1 MKTTNRWRVNILAK
15 YIATTGERFDAI
27 QMRLASPE
35 EILKWSRGE
44 VKKPETI
51 NYRTFKPEKD
61 GLFCERI
68 FGPVKD
74 WECGCGKYNKV
85 KHRGITC
92 DRCGVEITE
101 SKVRRERMGCIKLA
115 VPVTHIWFFK
125 TTPSCIGNLLDLSIR
140 VLERIIY
147 FEHYIV
153 IDPGDTTLEKMQT
166 LTEDEYQDAREQWSD
181 RFVAKM
187 GAEAIKT
194 LLEEVDIESLS
205 VHLHAQVTQATSMQA
220 RAKAIKRLKVVEALR
235 KSGNNPAWMVLDVVP
250 VIPPDLRPLVPLE
263 GGRYA
268 TSDLNDLYRRVINR
282 NNRLKRLIELR
293 APEVI
298 LRNEKRMLQEAVD
311 ALFDNG
317 RHGRTVLGAGNR
329 PLKSLSDMLK
339 GKQGRFRQN
348 LLGTRVDYSG
358 RSVIVVGPE
367 LKLYQCGLPKKM
379 ALELFEPFIIRELK
393 DRGIATTIKA
403 AKRAIAQG
411 RDEVWDILEEVIK
424 DHPVML
430 NRAPTLHRLG
440 IQAFQPVLIEG
451 KAIRIHPLVCAAFNA
466 DFDGDQMAVHVPLMP
481 AAQLEARLLMMSST
495 NIFSPSNGRP
505 IVTPSQDIVLG
516 ISYMTK
522 QRQGAKGEWK
532 AEWIGKDGQI
542 LNPGKI
548 YADTA
553 SVILAYEMNQVDLH
567 AGIKVWDEG
576 EVIDT
581 TVGRVLF
588 KEALPPVVTLKDV
601 NMEQNKN
608 SIGDIIAL
616 AYARHGHKR
625 TVELLD
631 DLKRVG
637 FKHATMAGISV
648 AVCDMLV
655 PEEKAQLIDAAQK
668 EVERFEEM
676 YQNGLITEGERYNK
690 VIDQWTTTTEA
701 VSTAMLKRM
710 SENEQGFT
718 GIYLM
723 LTSGARGTKQQIRQ
737 LAAMRG
743 LMAKPSGDII
753 ESPITSNFR
762 EGLTVLEYFISS
774 HGARK
779 GLADTALKTADAG
792 YLTRRLVDVAQDV
805 VIEEDDC
812 GTLSG
817 IWVEALMDG
826 TEIVEPLEER
836 IVGRCALEDITVPG
850 EPEPIVREGELI
862 DEIKAK
868 RIVEKGLPGARI
880 RSVLTCQSKRGACA
894 KCYGLNLATNKLVE
908 LGEAV
913 GIIAAQ
919 SIGEP
924 GTQLTMR
931 TFHIGG
937 AASRQVEASEIRM
950 MESGTVQY
958 RNVRT
963 ATNREGKR
971 VVVNRGGEIAI
982 VTNDGKEAQRF
993 GVPAGGQLFAE
1004 DGQKLRKG
1012 QVLFQWDPYN
1022 VSIVAEASG
1031 TIHLEGMVE
1040 GVTMRV
1046 DINPDT
1052 GLAERVVT
1060 EHKQDLHPQ
1069 ITITGEHNEVL
1080 AYATIPAQTHVLVND
1095 GDHVLAGD
1103 LLAKTPRQFSKT
1115 KDITGG
1121 LPRVAEL
1128 FEARQPKDPA
1138 IISHIDG
1145 VVELGG
1151 ATKGMRKVRVVPP
1164 VGKEREYTIP
1174 PGKHLNVQAGDRV
1187 YAGQRLTDGPVIPQD
1202 ILEVQGEDALRKYL
1216 LDEVQQVYRL
1226 QGVRTNDKHIE
1237 VIIRQMLRKVRI
1249 KEDAGDTPFLAHEEV
1264 DKIRFQEVNQQ
1275 TLARGGRPAEAEP
1288 ILQGI
1293 TKAALSTESFIAAA
1307 SFQQTTRVLTEAALS
1322 GKRDYLRGLKE
1333 NVIIGHLIPAGTGS
1347 PHYQD
1352 SFPEVLDDEGQD
1364 FSAELEVGPPSDT
1377 EEEDALLS

>member
-1 MKTTNRWRVNILAK
+1 MAK
-15 YIATTGERFDAI
+15 YVPTTGERFDALQI
-27 QMRLASPE
+27 RLASPD
-35 EILKWSRGE
+35 EILRWSRGE

-74 WECGCGKYNKV
+74 WECGCGKYKKV

-125 TTPSCIGNLLDLSIR
+125 TTPSSIGNLLDLSIR

-147 FEHYIV
+147 FENYIV
-153 IDPGDTTLEKMQT
+153 VDPGETGLEKMQT
-166 LTEDEYQDAREQWSD
+166 LTEDEYQDAREEWGD

-187 GAEAIKT
+187 GAEAIKM
-194 LLEEVDIESLS
+194 LLSEIDIDQLS
-205 VHLHAQVTQATSMQA
+205 QDLHQQLATTTSQQG
-220 RAKAIKRLKVVEALR
+220 RAKAVKRLKVVEALR
-235 KSGNNPAWMVLDVVP
+235 KSGNDPTWMVLDVVP

-317 RHGRTVLGAGNR
+317 RHGRTVLGTGNR

-348 LLGTRVDYSG
+348 LLGKRVDYSG

-367 LKLYQCGLPKKM
+367 LDLHQCGLPKKM

-393 DRGIATTIKA
+393 ERGIATTIKA
-403 AKRAIAQG
+403 AKRCIAQG
-411 RDEVWDILEEVIK
+411 REEVWDILEEVIR
-424 DHPVML
+424 DHPVLL

-440 IQAFQPVLIEG
+440 IQAFEPVLIEG
-451 KAIRIHPLVCAAFNA
+451 KAIRIHPLVCSAFNA

-481 AAQLEARLLMMSST
+481 AAQLEARLLMLSAT
-495 NIFSPSNGRP
+495 NIFSPSNGQP
-505 IVTPSQDIVLG
+505 SVTPSQDIVLG
-516 ISYMTK
+516 LAFMTK
-522 QRQGAKGEWK
+522 IRRGAKGEWK
-532 AEWIGKDGQI
+532 TDWSGPEGEI
-542 LNPGKI
+542 LQPGRVFP
-548 YADTA
+548 DTE
-553 SVILAYEMNQVDLH
+553 SVVLAHEMGEVGLH
-567 AGIKVWDEG
+567 AAIKVRQGDE
-576 EVIDT
+576 ILDT
-581 TVGRVLF
+581 SVGRVLL
-588 KEALPPVVTLKDV
+588 KEALPDSSVTLKDV
-601 NMEQNKN
+601 NREQDKT
-608 SIGDIIAL
+608 SAGDIIAR
-616 AYARHGHKR
+616 AYARHGHAK
-625 TVELLD
+625 TVQLLD

-637 FKHATMAGISV
+637 FRYATLAGISI

-655 PEEKAQLIDAAQK
+655 PKEKNDLLDEAQN
-668 EVERFEEM
+668 EVARINEM
-676 YQNGLITEGERYNK
+676 YQNGLITDGERYNK
-690 VIDQWTTTTEA
+690 VIDQWTSTSEA
-701 VSTAMLKRM
+701 VSAAMLKAM
-710 SENEQGFT
+710 AENDQGFS

-723 LTSGARGTKQQIRQ
+723 MTSGARGTKSQIRQ

-743 LMAKPSGDII
+743 LMAKPSGAII
-753 ESPITSNFR
+753 ESPIMSNFR

-805 VIEEDDC
+805 VIEEHDC
-812 GTLSG
+812 GTLNG
-817 IWVEALMDG
+817 IWVEALMEG
-826 TEIVEPLEER
+826 TEEVASLPER
-836 IVGRCALEDITVPG
+836 IVGRYALDDITVPG
-850 EPEPIVREGELI
+850 EAEPIVEANEEI
-862 DEIKAK
+862 TDEKAHE
-868 RIVEKGLPGARI
+868 IVHKGLPSVRI
-880 RSVLTCQSKRGACA
+880 RSVLTCQSKRGVCQL
-894 KCYGLNLATNKLVE
+894 CYGRNLAAGDLVE
-908 LGEAV
+908 MGEAV
-913 GIIAAQ
+913 GITAAQ

-937 AASRQVEASEIRM
+937 AASRQIESSEVRM
-950 MESGTVQY
+950 TDTGILEY
-958 RNVRT
+958 NNLRT
-963 ATNREGKR
+963 AVNRDGQT
-971 VVVNRGGEIAI
+971 VAVNRGGEII
-982 VTNDGKEAQRF
+982 VRGPDGAEIKRYL
-993 GVPAGGQLFAE
+993 VPSGATLHGE
-1004 DGQKLRKG
+1004 DGEKIRKG
-1012 QVLFQWDPYN
+1012 HVLYEWDPYN
-1022 VSIVAEASG
+1022 TSIVAEKSG
-1031 TIHLEGMVE
+1031 ILRFQGMVE
-1040 GVTMRV
+1040 GITMRR
-1046 DINPDT
+1046 DINPET
-1052 GLAERVVT
+1052 GLEERVVT

-1069 ITITGEHNEVL
+1069 IAILGDEGEVL
-1080 AYATIPAQTHVLVND
+1080 AFAHLPAKTHVVVAD
-1095 GDHVLAGD
+1095 GQHVEAGD
-1103 LLAKTPRQFSKT
+1103 LLAKTPREVSKT

-1138 IISHIDG
+1138 VISHIDG
-1145 VVELGG
+1145 AVELGT
-1151 ATKGMRKVRVVPP
+1151 ASKGMRKVTITPP

-1174 PGKHLNVQAGDRV
+1174 HGKHLNVQAGDRV
-1187 YAGQRLTDGPVIPQD
+1187 YAGQRLTDGPIVPQD
-1202 ILEVQGEDALRKYL
+1202 ILEVQGEDALRRYL
-1216 LDEVQQVYRL
+1216 LDEIQQVYRL
-1226 QGVRTNDKHIE
+1226 QGVKTNDKHIE
-1237 VIIRQMLRKVRI
+1237 VIIRQMLRKVRV
-1249 KEDAGDTPFLAHEEV
+1249 KDDPGDTAFLAHEEV
-1264 DKIRFQEVNQQ
+1264 DKIRFQEMNEQ
-1275 TLARGGRPAEAEP
+1275 TLNNGGRPAEAEP

-1307 SFQQTTRVLTEAALS
+1307 SFQQTTRVLTDAALS

-1347 PHYQD
+1347 PHYQGTMPMAVAHLGD
-1352 SFPEVLDDEGQD
+1352 DFADELD
-1364 FSAELEVGPPSDT
+1364 VGPASHPLQEMDDS
-1377 EEEDALLS
+1377 EEEIA

>member
-1 MKTTNRWRVNILAK
+1 MTKH
-15 YIATTGERFDAI
+15 IATTGDRFGALQI
-27 QMRLASPE
+27 KLASPE
-35 EILKWSRGE
+35 ELLRWSRGE

-74 WECGCGKYNKV
+74 WECGCGKYKKV

-101 SKVRRERMGCIKLA
+101 SKVRRERMGCIKLG

-140 VLERIIY
+140 ALERVIY
-147 FEHYIV
+147 FENYLV
-153 IDPGDTTLEKMQT
+153 IDPGETTLEKMQT
-166 LTEDEYQDAREQWSD
+166 LTEDEYQDARSEFGKDS
-181 RFVAKM
+181 FVAKM
-187 GAEAIKT
+187 GAESIRM
-194 LLEEVDIESLS
+194 LLEEIDLDQLSAELHLQFKESNS
-205 VHLHAQVTQATSMQA
+205 IQGRT
-220 RAKAIKRLKVVEALR
+220 KAIKRLKVVEALR
-235 KSGNNPAWMVLDVVP
+235 KSGNNPVWMVLDVVP
-250 VIPPDLRPLVPLE
+250 ILPPDLRPLVPLE

-348 LLGTRVDYSG
+348 LLGKRVDYSG
-358 RSVIVVGPE
+358 RSVIVVGPT
-367 LKLYQCGLPKKM
+367 LKLHQCGLPKQM
-379 ALELFEPFIIRELK
+379 ALELFEPFIIHELK
-393 DRGIATTIKA
+393 ERGLATTIKA
-403 AKRAIAQG
+403 AKRVIAQG
-411 RDEVWDILEEVIK
+411 RTEVWDILEEVIQE
-424 DHPVML
+424 HPVML

-451 KAIRIHPLVCAAFNA
+451 KAIRLHPLVCKAFNA
-466 DFDGDQMAVHVPLMP
+466 DFDGDQMAVHLPLMP
-481 AAQLEARLLMMSST
+481 AAQLEARLLMLSST

-516 ISYMTK
+516 IAWMTK
-522 QRQGAKGEWK
+522 KRAGVLGEWK
-532 AEWIGKDGQI
+532 DEWTAEDGRI
-542 LNPGKI
+542 LQPGRVYPSPAAVVMAHELGEVYI
-548 YADTA
+548 
-553 SVILAYEMNQVDLH
+553 H
-567 AGIKVWDEG
+567 AGIKVLSNG
-576 EVIDT
+576 EIIDT
-581 TVGRVLF
+581 TAGRVLLA
-588 KEALPPVVTLKDV
+588 ESLPPEVHVQDV
-601 NMEQNKN
+601 NRELN
-608 SIGDIIAL
+608 SGTIGDVIADVYQRL
-616 AYARHGHKR
+616 GHAK
-625 TVELLD
+625 TIELLD
-631 DLKRVG
+631 DLKVVG
-637 FKHATMAGISV
+637 FTYATLSGVSI
-648 AVCDMLV
+648 AVSDMLI
-655 PEEKAQLIDAAQK
+655 PKEKGSLIAAAKEEVARID
-668 EVERFEEM
+668 EM

-690 VIDQWTTTTEA
+690 IIDQWTTTSEEVAA
-701 VSTAMLKRM
+701 VMLKTIA
-710 SENEQGFT
+710 ENEKGFT
-718 GIYLM
+718 GIHLM
-723 LTSGARGTKQQIRQ
+723 YTSGARGSKNQIRQ
-737 LAAMRG
+737 LAALRG

-762 EGLTVLEYFISS
+762 EGLTVVEYFISS

-792 YLTRRLVDVAQDV
+792 YLTRRLVDVSQDV
-805 VIEEDDC
+805 IISESDC

-817 IWVEALMDG
+817 ITMEALMDG
-826 TEIVEPLEER
+826 ADIIAPLNER
-836 IVGRCALEDITVPG
+836 IVGRYALDDITVPDMD
-850 EPEPIVREGELI
+850 EPIVSANEEI
-862 DEIKAK
+862 DEEKADL
-868 RIVEKGLPGARI
+868 IVEKAIPSVII
-880 RSVLTCQSKRGACA
+880 RSVLTCQSRRGTCA
-894 KCYGLNLATNKLVE
+894 MCYGRNLATGMLVE
-908 LGEAV
+908 RGEAV

-924 GTQLTMR
+924 GTQLTMQ

-937 AASRQVEASEIRM
+937 AASRQVESNEIKLP
-950 MESGTVQY
+950 ENATVHFN
-958 RNVRT
+958 NVRT
-963 ATNREGKR
+963 AVNRGGKT
-971 VVVNRGGEIAI
+971 VVVNRAGE
-982 VTNDGKEAQRF
+982 VRLVNKDGIELQRF
-993 GVPAGGQLFAE
+993 PVPAGCTLFAQ
-1004 DGQKLRKG
+1004 DDTKMRKG
-1012 QVLFQWDPYN
+1012 QVLYEWDPYN
-1022 VSIVAEASG
+1022 VSIMAEASG
-1031 TIHLEGMVE
+1031 TVHLEGMVE
-1040 GVTMRV
+1040 GVTIRM

-1052 GLAERVVT
+1052 GLEEVVVT

-1069 ITITGEHNEVL
+1069 ITVIGKKDEVES
-1080 AYATIPAQTHVLVND
+1080 YATVPAQTHVMVKD
-1095 GDHVLAGD
+1095 GDKVKAGD

-1138 IISHIDG
+1138 VISHIDG
-1145 VVELGG
+1145 IVELGG
-1151 ATKGMRKVRVVPP
+1151 TSKGKRVVKVTPP

-1174 PGKHLNVQAGDRV
+1174 PGKHLNVQNGDRIT
-1187 YAGQRLTDGPVIPQD
+1187 AGQQLTDGPVIPKD

-1237 VIIRQMLRKVRI
+1237 VIVRQMLRKVKI
-1249 KEDAGDTPFLAHEEV
+1249 KDDPGDTKFLAHQEV
-1264 DKIRFQEVNQQ
+1264 DKMIFQEENMK
-1275 TLARGGRPAEAEP
+1275 TLEKGGRPAEAQP

-1293 TKAALSTESFIAAA
+1293 TKSALSTESFVAAA

-1322 GKRDYLRGLKE
+1322 GKTDYLQGLKE
-1333 NVIIGHLIPAGTGS
+1333 NVIIGHLVPAGTGS
-1347 PHYQD
+1347 DFYQNTQVTIQA
-1352 SFPEVLDDEGQD
+1352 EVIEDFTDDLEVS
-1364 FSAELEVGPPSDT
+1364 SAEFAGDSDV
-1377 EEEDALLS
+1377 EEDASEA

>member
-1 MKTTNRWRVNILAK
+1 MAK
-15 YIATTGERFDAI
+15 YVATTGERFDSI
-27 QMRLASPE
+27 QIRLASPE

-74 WECGCGKYNKV
+74 WECGCGKYKKV

-140 VLERIIY
+140 TLERIIY
-147 FEHYIV
+147 FENYIV
-153 IDPGDTTLEKMQT
+153 IDPGDTDLDKMRT
-166 LTEDEYQDAREQWSD
+166 LTEDEYQEERVKYGD

-187 GAEAIKT
+187 GAEAIKM
-194 LLEEVDIESLS
+194 LLEEIDIETLS
-205 VHLHAQVTQATSMQA
+205 AELHATFASTGSAQA
-220 RAKAIKRLKVVEALR
+220 RAKAIKRLKVIEALR

-348 LLGTRVDYSG
+348 LLGKRVDYSG

-367 LKLYQCGLPKKM
+367 LKLHQCGLPKRM
-379 ALELFEPFIIRELK
+379 VLELFEPFIIHELK
-393 DRGIATTIKA
+393 ERGVATTIKA

-411 RDEVWDILEEVIK
+411 RSEVWDILEDVIK
-424 DHPVML
+424 DHPVLL

-440 IQAFQPVLIEG
+440 IQAFQPVLVEG
-451 KAIRIHPLVCAAFNA
+451 KAIRIHPLVCRAFNA
-466 DFDGDQMAVHVPLMP
+466 DFDGDQMAVHVPLMA
-481 AAQLEARLLMMSST
+481 AAQLEAHLLMMSSS
-495 NIFSPSNGRP
+495 NIFSPSDGSP

-516 ISYMTK
+516 ISWMT
-522 QRQGAKGEWK
+522 RERPGAKGEWK
-532 AEWIGKDGQI
+532 SEWVGKNGEFRK
-542 LNPGKI
+542 PGKVFPN
-548 YADTA
+548 TA
-553 SVILAYEMNQVDLH
+553 SVVMAYASGKVDIH
-567 AGIKVWDEG
+567 ARVKVHTDG
-576 EVIDT
+576 KIIDT
-581 TVGRVLF
+581 TVGRVLLA
-588 KEALPPVVTLKDV
+588 EELPDEISLQEV
-601 NMEQNKN
+601 NREHDQS
-608 SIGDIIAL
+608 SIGEVIARCYL
-616 AYARHGHKR
+616 RHGHAK

-631 DLKRVG
+631 ALKRVG
-637 FKHATMAGISV
+637 FKYATMSGLSV
-648 AVCDMLV
+648 AIVDMV
-655 PEEKAQLIDAAQK
+655 IPPEKKELIDKAQQT
-668 EVERFEEM
+668 VERIDEM

-690 VIDQWTTTTEA
+690 IIDEWTTTTEA
-701 VSTAMLKRM
+701 VSAAMLKHM
-710 SENEQGFT
+710 EDNAQGFS

-723 LTSGARGTKQQIRQ
+723 YRSKARGSKSQIRQ

-762 EGLTVLEYFISS
+762 EGLTVVEYFISS

-812 GTLSG
+812 GTLNG
-817 IWVEALMDG
+817 IWVEPLMDG
-826 TEIVEPLEER
+826 SDIIAPLEER
-836 IVGRCALEDITVPG
+836 VVGRYALEDITIPG
-850 EPEPIVREGELI
+850 REEPIVEANEEIDDAKARE
-862 DEIKAK
+862 
-868 RIVEKGLPGARI
+868 IVSSGLPGVRI
-880 RSVLTCQSKRGACA
+880 RSVLTCQSKRGVCA
-894 KCYGLNLATNKLVE
+894 KCYGRNLATGKLVE

-937 AASRQVEASEIRM
+937 AASRQVESTEIQM
-950 MESGTVQY
+950 ADTGKVEF

-963 ATNREGKR
+963 AVSREGKT

-982 VTNDGKEAQRF
+982 LSKEGKELHRYA
-993 GVPAGGQLFAE
+993 VPTGCELYTE
-1004 DGQKLRKG
+1004 DGDSKKKG
-1012 QVLFQWDPYN
+1012 QVIYKWDPYN
-1022 VSIVAEASG
+1022 ISIMAEQSG
-1031 TIHLEGMVE
+1031 TVRLEGMVE

-1052 GLAERVVT
+1052 GLEERVISD
-1060 EHKQDLHPQ
+1060 HKHDLHPQ
-1069 ITITGEHNEVL
+1069 ITIEGKDGEIM
-1080 AYATIPAQTHVLVND
+1080 AFATIPAKTHVLVKD
-1095 GDHVLAGD
+1095 GDRVKAGD

-1138 IISHIDG
+1138 VISHIDG
-1145 VVELGG
+1145 IVELAG
-1151 ATKGMRKVRVVPP
+1151 ASKGMRKVKVIPP
-1164 VGKEREYTIP
+1164 VGKERIYTVP
-1174 PGKHLNVQAGDRV
+1174 PGKHLNVATGDRL
-1187 YAGQRLTDGPVIPQD
+1187 YAGQRLTDGPIIPTD
-1202 ILEVQGEDALRKYL
+1202 ILEVQGEDALRRYL

-1249 KEDAGDTPFLAHEEV
+1249 KDDPGDTSFLAHEEV
-1264 DKIRFQEVNQQ
+1264 DKIRFQEVNES
-1275 TLARGGRPAEAEP
+1275 TRRRDGRPAEAEP
-1288 ILQGI
+1288 VLQGI
-1293 TKAALSTESFIAAA
+1293 TKAALSTESFVAAA
-1307 SFQQTTRVLTEAALS
+1307 SFQQTTRVLTDAALS

-1347 PHYQD
+1347 PHYQK
-1352 SFPEVLDDEGQD
+1352 SQPQLLTPELAD
-1364 FSAELEVGPPSDT
+1364 FTAELEIETAPRSDEAEI
-1377 EEEDALLS
+1377 EEESA

>member
-1 MKTTNRWRVNILAK
+1 MAK
-15 YIATTGERFDAI
+15 HIPTTGDRFDALSI
-27 QMRLASPE
+27 RLASPE
-35 EILKWSRGE
+35 EIQKWSRGE

-74 WECGCGKYNKV
+74 WECGCGKYKKV

-101 SKVRRERMGCIKLA
+101 SKVRRERMGHIKLA
-115 VPVTHIWFFK
+115 SPVTHIWFFK

-140 VLERIIY
+140 ALERIIY
-147 FEHYIV
+147 FENYIV
-153 IDPGDTTLEKMQT
+153 IDPGDTKLEKMQM
-166 LTEDEYQDAREQWSD
+166 LTEDEYQDARAQYSD
-181 RFVAKM
+181 NPEHKREFVAKM
-187 GAEAIKT
+187 GAEAIKK
-194 LLEEVDIESLS
+194 LLEEIDIDALS
-205 VHLHAQVTQATSMQA
+205 AELHQKFAKTSSAQA

-235 KSGNNPAWMVLDVVP
+235 KSGNNAAWMVLDLIP

-348 LLGTRVDYSG
+348 LLGKRVDYSG

-367 LKLYQCGLPKKM
+367 LRLHQCGLPKTM
-379 ALELFEPFIIRELK
+379 ALELFEPFIIHQLK
-393 DRGIATTIKA
+393 ERDLATTIKA
-403 AKRAIAQG
+403 AKKQITQG
-411 RDEVWDILEEVIK
+411 REEVWDILEAVIK
-424 DHPVML
+424 DHPVLL

-451 KAIRIHPLVCAAFNA
+451 KAIRIHPLVCRAFNA

-481 AAQLEARLLMMSST
+481 AAQLEAHLLMMASS
-495 NIFSPSNGRP
+495 NIFSPSDGSP

-516 ISYMTK
+516 IAWMT
-522 QRQGAKGEWK
+522 RARAGAKGEWK
-532 AEWIGKDGQI
+532 PEWTGKKGEI
-542 LNPGKI
+542 LNPGRVFPSLD
-548 YADTA
+548 A
-553 SVILAYEMNQVDLH
+553 VIMAHAAGKVDIH
-567 AGIKVWDEG
+567 ATVKVRDEDG
-576 EVIDT
+576 KLVDT
-581 TVGRVLF
+581 TVGRVLLCDG
-588 KEALPPVVTLKDV
+588 LPPEIRLKDV
-601 NMEQNKN
+601 NQEHDQ
-608 SIGDIIAL
+608 STIGKVIANC
-616 AYARHGHKR
+616 YKRHGHSK

-631 DLKRVG
+631 ALKRVG
-637 FKHATMAGISV
+637 FKYATFSGVSISIN
-648 AVCDMLV
+648 DMIVPPDKRKLV
-655 PEEKAQLIDAAQK
+655 EAAQH
-668 EVERFEEM
+668 EVKRIDEQ

-690 VIDQWTTTTEA
+690 IIDLWTAASESVA
-701 VSTAMLKRM
+701 AAMLKSM
-710 SENEQGFT
+710 SEHEQGFS
-718 GIYLM
+718 GIHLM
-723 LTSGARGTKQQIRQ
+723 YQSKARGSKSQIRQ

-743 LMAKPSGDII
+743 LMAKPSGEII

-762 EGLTVLEYFISS
+762 EGLTVVEYFISS

-805 VIEEDDC
+805 TIEEHDC
-812 GTLSG
+812 GTLNG
-817 IWVEALMDG
+817 VWVEPLMDG
-826 TEIVEPLEER
+826 AEVIAPLEER
-836 IVGRCALEDITVPG
+836 VVGRYVLDDIMVPG
-850 EPEPIVREGELI
+850 QAEPVIAANE
-862 DEIKAK
+862 EITEEKA
-868 RIVEKGLPGARI
+868 RLLTQYGLPGVKI
-880 RSVLTCQSKRGACA
+880 RSVLTCQAKRGVCA
-894 KCYGLNLATNKLVE
+894 MCYGRNLATGKLVE
-908 LGEAV
+908 MGEAV

-937 AASRQVEASEIRM
+937 AATRQVESSEVKAV
-950 MESGTVQY
+950 EGGTVEY
-958 RNVRT
+958 RSVRT
-963 ATNREGKR
+963 AVNRENNR
-971 VVVNRGGEIAI
+971 VVVNRGGEIGI
-982 VTNDGKEAQRF
+982 LDQDGKELHRYA
-993 GVPAGGQLFAE
+993 VPTGCILYV
-1004 DGQKLRKG
+1004 DDVQKARKG
-1012 QVLFQWDPYN
+1012 QVLYHWDPYN
-1022 VSIVAEASG
+1022 VSIMAEASG
-1031 TIHLEGMVE
+1031 TVRLEGMVE

-1046 DINPDT
+1046 ETNPDT
-1052 GLAERVVT
+1052 GLEERIIT

-1069 ITITGEHNEVL
+1069 ITILGKEDEVL
-1080 AYATIPAQTHVLVND
+1080 SFATVPQQTHVLVED
-1095 GDHVLAGD
+1095 GAKVRAGD
-1103 LLAKTPRQFSKT
+1103 ILAKTPRQISKT

-1138 IISHIDG
+1138 VISHIDG
-1145 VVELGG
+1145 IVELGG
-1151 ATKGMRKVRVVPP
+1151 TVKGMRRLKVVPP
-1164 VGKEREYTIP
+1164 VGKERDYTIP
-1174 PGKHLNVQAGDRV
+1174 PGKHLNVQTGDRV

-1202 ILEVQGEDALRKYL
+1202 ILEVQGEDALRRYL

-1249 KEDAGDTPFLAHEEV
+1249 KDDPGDTQFLAHEEV
-1264 DKIRFQEVNQQ
+1264 DKIRFAEVNEQ
-1275 TLARGGRPAEAEP
+1275 TQRKNGRPAEAEP
-1288 ILQGI
+1288 VLQGI

-1307 SFQQTTRVLTEAALS
+1307 SFQQTTRVLTDAALS
-1322 GKRDYLRGLKE
+1322 GKKDHLAGLKE

-1347 PHYQD
+1347 PHYQK
-1352 SFPEVLDDEGQD
+1352 SQPVLKV
-1364 FSAELEVGPPSDT
+1364 AELQDYSDELT
-1377 EEEDALLS
+1377 IDTGAGDVAEAAGEG

>member
-1 MKTTNRWRVNILAK
+1 LAK
-15 YIATTGERFDAI
+15 YIATTGERFDALSI
-27 QMRLASPE
+27 RMASPE

-74 WECGCGKYNKV
+74 WECGCGKYKKV

-140 VLERIIY
+140 ALERVIY
-147 FEHYIV
+147 FENYVV
-153 IDPGDTTLEKMQT
+153 IDPGDTSLEKMQT
-166 LTEDEYQDAREQWSD
+166 LTEDQYQDARGEFAD

-187 GAEAIKT
+187 GAEGVQQ
-194 LLEEVDIESLS
+194 LLEEIDIDVLS
-205 VHLHAQVTQATSMQA
+205 EELHAQFASTTSAQG

-235 KSGNNPAWMVLDVVP
+235 KSGNNAAWMVLDVIP

-282 NNRLKRLIELR
+282 NNRLKRLIDLR

-348 LLGTRVDYSG
+348 LLGKRVDYSG

-367 LKLYQCGLPKKM
+367 LKLHQCGLPKYM
-379 ALELFEPFIIRELK
+379 VLELFEPFIIHQLK
-393 DRGIATTIKA
+393 ERGISSTIKA
-403 AKRAIAQG
+403 AKRAISQG
-411 RDEVWDILEEVIK
+411 RTEVWDILEDVIK

-451 KAIRIHPLVCAAFNA
+451 KAIRVHPLVCRAFNA

-481 AAQLEARLLMMSST
+481 AAQLECHLLMMSSS
-495 NIFSPSNGRP
+495 NIFSPSDGSP

-516 ISYMTK
+516 IAWLT
-522 QRQGAKGEWK
+522 RIRPGAKGEWK
-532 AEWIGKDGQI
+532 EEWTGPEGEI
-542 LNPGKI
+542 LQPGKI
-548 YADTA
+548 FLDTS
-553 SVILAYEMNQVDLH
+553 SVVLAHEM
-567 AGIKVWDEG
+567 G
-576 EVIDT
+576 EVDYHAAIKLATPEGILDT
-581 TVGRVLF
+581 SVGRVLL
-588 KEALPPVVTLKDV
+588 KEGLPDDITVQDV
-601 NMEQNKN
+601 NMEHDQG
-608 SIGDIIAL
+608 SIGDIIA
-616 AYARHGHKR
+616 ACYAKHGHKK
-625 TVELLD
+625 TFDLLD
-631 DLKRVG
+631 DLKRTG
-637 FKHATMAGISV
+637 FRYATRSGVSV
-648 AVCDMLV
+648 SIVDMVIPDEKKELID
-655 PEEKAQLIDAAQK
+655 KAQS
-668 EVERFEEM
+668 EVERIDDM

-690 VIDQWTTTTEA
+690 IIDEWTTTTED
-701 VSTAMLKRM
+701 VSTVMLRQM
-710 SENEQGFT
+710 EENEQGFS
-718 GIYLM
+718 GIHLM
-723 LTSGARGTKQQIRQ
+723 YRSKARGSKSQIRQ

-762 EGLTVLEYFISS
+762 EGLTVVEYFISS

-805 VIEEDDC
+805 SIEEEDC
-812 GTLSG
+812 GTLNG
-817 IWVEALMDG
+817 VWMEPLMDG
-826 TEIVEPLEER
+826 SDIIAPLDER
-836 IVGRCALEDITVPG
+836 IVGRFPLDDVRIPLRDEPLALADEEITQEVA
-850 EPEPIVREGELI
+850 ESIM
-862 DEIKAK
+862 AA
-868 RIVEKGLPGARI
+868 GLPGIMI
-880 RSVLTCQSKRGACA
+880 RSVLTCQSKRGVCSH
-894 KCYGLNLATNKLVE
+894 CYGRNLATGKLVE
-908 LGEAV
+908 MGEAV

-937 AASRQVEASEIRM
+937 AASRQVESTEIKM
-950 MESGTVQY
+950 MDNGSVEFN
-958 RNVRT
+958 NVRT
-963 ATNREGKR
+963 AINRDKQN
-971 VVVNRGGEIAI
+971 VVVNRGGEIRIVGTDKKEIHRFAI
-982 VTNDGKEAQRF
+982 PTGCV
-993 GVPAGGQLFAE
+993 LHAE
-1004 DGQKLRKG
+1004 DNQKLRKG
-1012 QVLFQWDPYN
+1012 QLLYEWDPYN
-1022 VSIVAEASG
+1022 ISIMAEQSG
-1031 TIHLEGMVE
+1031 VIKLDGMVE
-1040 GVTMRV
+1040 GVTVRV
-1046 DINPDT
+1046 NINPDT
-1052 GLAERVVT
+1052 GLEERVIT

-1069 ITITGEHNEVL
+1069 ITISNPDGEVL
-1080 AYATIPAQTHVLVND
+1080 SFATIPAETHVVVED
-1095 GDHVLAGD
+1095 GAQVQAGD

-1128 FEARQPKDPA
+1128 FEARQPKAPA
-1138 IISHIDG
+1138 VISHIDG
-1145 VVELGG
+1145 IVELGG
-1151 ATKGMRKVRVVPP
+1151 SSKGMRKLKVMPP

-1174 PGKHLNVQAGDRV
+1174 PGKHLNVQTGDRV
-1187 YAGQRLTDGPVIPQD
+1187 YAGQRLTDGPIIPQD
-1202 ILEVQGEDALRKYL
+1202 ILAVQGEDALRRYL

-1249 KEDAGDTPFLAHEEV
+1249 KDDPGDTNFLAHQEV
-1264 DKIRFQEVNQQ
+1264 DKIRFAEVNEQ
-1275 TLARGGRPAEAEP
+1275 TQRRDGRPAEAEP
-1288 ILQGI
+1288 VLQGI

-1322 GKRDYLRGLKE
+1322 GKRDELSGLKE

-1352 SFPEVLDDEGQD
+1352 THPMLKDKALGD
-1364 FSAELEVGPPSDT
+1364 FSDELEIEAIEEAPPG
-1377 EEEDALLS
+1377 E

>member
-1 MKTTNRWRVNILAK
+1 MAK
-15 YIATTGERFDAI
+15 YIPTTGERFDALAI
-27 QMRLASPE
+27 RMASPE
-35 EILKWSRGE
+35 EITKWSRGE

-74 WECGCGKYNKV
+74 WECGCGKYKKV

-101 SKVRRERMGCIKLA
+101 SKVRRERMGSIKLA

-140 VLERIIY
+140 SLERVIY
-147 FEHYIV
+147 FENYIV
-153 IDPGDTTLEKMQT
+153 IDPGDTGLDKMQT
-166 LTEDEYQDAREQWSD
+166 LTEDQYQDARSEYAD
-181 RFVAKM
+181 RFIAKM
-187 GAEAIKT
+187 GAEGVKQ
-194 LLEEVDIESLS
+194 LLEEIDIDALS
-205 VHLHAQVTQATSMQA
+205 AELHAQFASTTSAQG

-235 KSGNNPAWMVLDVVP
+235 KSGNSASWMVLDVIP

-282 NNRLKRLIELR
+282 NNRLKRLIDLR

-348 LLGTRVDYSG
+348 LLGKRVDYSG

-367 LKLYQCGLPKKM
+367 LKLHQCGLPKYM
-379 ALELFEPFIIRELK
+379 VLELFEPFIIHQLK
-393 DRGIATTIKA
+393 ERGISSTIKA

-411 RDEVWDILEEVIK
+411 RTEVWDILEDVIK
-424 DHPVML
+424 DHPVLL

-451 KAIRIHPLVCAAFNA
+451 KAIRIHPLVCRAFNA

-481 AAQLEARLLMMSST
+481 AAQLEAHLLMMSSS
-495 NIFSPSNGRP
+495 NIFSPSDGSP

-516 ISYMTK
+516 IAWMT
-522 QRQGAKGEWK
+522 RIRPGAKGEWK
-532 AEWIGKDGQI
+532 PEWTREDGQ
-542 LNPGKI
+542 LTMPGKI
-548 YADTA
+548 FHDTA
-553 SVILAYEMNQVDLH
+553 SVIMAYEMGEADIHAAIKISTPQGLVD
-567 AGIKVWDEG
+567 
-576 EVIDT
+576 T
-581 TVGRVLF
+581 SVGRVLLC
-588 KEALPPVVTLKDV
+588 EGLPAEITIQDV
-601 NMEQNKN
+601 NKEHDQG
-608 SIGDIIAL
+608 SIGDVIAKC
-616 AYARHGHKR
+616 YNTHGHKK
-625 TVELLD
+625 TFELLD
-631 DLKRVG
+631 DLKRTG
-637 FKHATMAGISV
+637 FKYATISGVSV
-648 AVCDMLV
+648 AIVDMV
-655 PEEKAQLIDAAQK
+655 IPEEKTGLIEKAQGV
-668 EVERFEEM
+668 VERIDDM

-690 VIDQWTTTTEA
+690 IIDEWTTTTED
-701 VSTAMLKRM
+701 VSAAMLKQM
-710 SENEQGFT
+710 EANEQGFS
-718 GIYLM
+718 GIHLM
-723 LTSGARGTKQQIRQ
+723 YRSKARGSKSQIRQ

-762 EGLTVLEYFISS
+762 EGLTVVEYFISS

-805 VIEEDDC
+805 SIEEIDC
-812 GTLSG
+812 GTLNG
-817 IWVEALMDG
+817 VWMEPLMDG
-826 TEIVEPLEER
+826 SDIIAPLDER
-836 IVGRCALEDITVPG
+836 IVGRYPLDDIRIPGRAEPLARAEEEITQKVAEDI
-850 EPEPIVREGELI
+850 I
-862 DEIKAK
+862 AA
-868 RIVEKGLPGARI
+868 GLPGIMI
-880 RSVLTCQSKRGACA
+880 RSVLTCQSKRGVCA
-894 KCYGLNLATNKLVE
+894 YCYGRNLATGKVVE

-937 AASRQVEASEIRM
+937 AASRQVESTEIKM
-950 MESGTVQY
+950 MDNGSVEFN
-958 RNVRT
+958 NVRT
-963 ATNREGKR
+963 AKNRQGQE
-971 VVVNRGGEIAI
+971 VVVNRGGEIKI
-982 VTNDGKEAQRF
+982 IGNDKKEIHRF
-993 GVPAGGQLFAE
+993 AMPTGCVLHCVDLQKMKKGQLIY
-1004 DGQKLRKG
+1004 
-1012 QVLFQWDPYN
+1012 VWDPYN
-1022 VSIVAEASG
+1022 ISIMAEQSG
-1031 TIHLEGMVE
+1031 SVKLDGMVE

-1052 GLAERVVT
+1052 GLEERVIT

-1069 ITITGEHNEVL
+1069 ITIHGLDDEVL
-1080 AYATIPAQTHVLVND
+1080 SFATIPAETHVVVTH
-1095 GDHVLAGD
+1095 GQQILAGD

-1138 IISHIDG
+1138 VISHIDG
-1145 VVELGG
+1145 MVELGG
-1151 ATKGMRKVRVVPP
+1151 ASKGMRKLKVIPP

-1174 PGKHLNVQAGDRV
+1174 PGKHLNVQTGDRV
-1187 YAGQRLTDGPVIPQD
+1187 YAGQRLTDGPIIPQD
-1202 ILEVQGEDALRKYL
+1202 ILAVQGEDALRRYL

-1249 KEDAGDTPFLAHEEV
+1249 KDDPGDTNFLAHQEV
-1264 DKIRFQEVNQQ
+1264 DKIRFADVNEQ
-1275 TLARGGRPAEAEP
+1275 TQRRDGRPAEAEP
-1288 ILQGI
+1288 VLQGI

-1322 GKRDYLRGLKE
+1322 GKRDELTGLKE

-1352 SFPEVLDDEGQD
+1352 THPMRKNKELSEFSDELEIATIVERDDED
-1364 FSAELEVGPPSDT
+1364 PDNDPAEL
-1377 EEEDALLS
+1377 AI

>member
-1 MKTTNRWRVNILAK
+1 LAK
-15 YIATTGERFDAI
+15 YVPTTGERFDALQI
-27 QMRLASPE
+27 RLASPE

-74 WECGCGKYNKV
+74 WECGCGKYKKV

-125 TTPSCIGNLLDLSIR
+125 TTPSCIGNLLDMSIR
-140 VLERIIY
+140 TLERVIY
-147 FEHYIV
+147 FENYV
-153 IDPGDTTLEKMQT
+153 VLDPGDTELEKMQT
-166 LTEDEYQDAREQWSD
+166 LTEDEFQDARSEYGSD

-187 GAEAIKT
+187 GAEAVKI
-194 LLEEVDIESLS
+194 LLEELDLDALS
-205 VHLHAQVTQATSMQA
+205 AELHTTFASTNSAQT
-220 RAKAIKRLKVVEALR
+220 RAKSVKRLKVVEALR
-235 KSGNNPAWMVLDVVP
+235 KSGNNPAWMVLEAVP

-282 NNRLKRLIELR
+282 NNRLKRLVELR

-329 PLKSLSDMLK
+329 ALKSLSDMLK

-348 LLGTRVDYSG
+348 LLGKRVDYSG

-367 LKLYQCGLPKKM
+367 LKLHECGLPKRM
-379 ALELFEPFIIRELK
+379 VLELFEPFIIHQLRE
-393 DRGIATTIKA
+393 RGIASTIKA
-403 AKRAIAQG
+403 AKRVIAQG
-411 RDEVWDILEEVIK
+411 RNEVWDILEEVIQ

-440 IQAFQPVLIEG
+440 IQAFQPVLVEG
-451 KAIRIHPLVCAAFNA
+451 KAIRLHPLVCRAFNA
-466 DFDGDQMAVHVPLMP
+466 DFDGDQMAVHLPLLP
-481 AAQLEARLLMMSST
+481 AAQLEAHLLMMASS
-495 NIFSPSNGRP
+495 NIFSPSDGSP

-516 ISYMTK
+516 IAWMTK
-522 QRQGAKGEWK
+522 QRAGARGEWQESWTGTDK
-532 AEWIGKDGQI
+532 KKTELCTA
-542 LNPGKI
+542 GKI
-548 YADTA
+548 YPDTDT
-553 SVILAYEMNQVDLH
+553 VVLAYEAGEADIH
-567 AGIKVWDEG
+567 AGVKLLSNGSI
-576 EVIDT
+576 IDT
-581 TVGRVLF
+581 TVGRVLLC
-588 KEALPPVVTLKDV
+588 EALPAEITIEDV
-601 NMEQNKN
+601 NQRHDQ
-608 SIGDIIAL
+608 STIGEVIAKC
-616 AYARHGHKR
+616 YAAHGHQK

-631 DLKRVG
+631 ALKRVG
-637 FKHATMAGISV
+637 FHYATISGLSI
-648 AVCDMLV
+648 AMIDMIVPPEKTALV
-655 PEEKAQLIDAAQK
+655 DKAQG
-668 EVERFEEM
+668 EVERIDEM

-690 VIDQWTTTTEA
+690 IIDEWTSTTEE
-701 VSTAMLKRM
+701 VSAAMLKRM
-710 SENEQGFT
+710 ADNEQGFS

-723 LTSGARGTKQQIRQ
+723 YESKARGSKSQIRQ
-737 LAAMRG
+737 LSAMRG

-753 ESPITSNFR
+753 ESPIKSNFR
-762 EGLTVLEYFISS
+762 EGLTVVEYFISS

-805 VIEEDDC
+805 TIEEIDC
-812 GTLSG
+812 ETLNG
-817 IWVEALMDG
+817 VWVEPLMDG
-826 TEIVEPLEER
+826 ADIIATLPER
-836 IVGRCALEDITVPG
+836 IVGRHALEDIMIPG
-850 EPEPIVREGELI
+850 QKEPVVEAGEEI
-862 DEIKAK
+862 DEEKAH
-868 RIVEKGLPGARI
+868 IITNAGLPGVMI
-880 RSVLTCQSKRGACA
+880 RSVLTCQSKRGVCA
-894 KCYGLNLATNKLVE
+894 RCYGRILATGKLVE

-937 AASRQVEASEIRM
+937 AASRQVESTDIRM
-950 MESGTVQY
+950 ADAGVIDL

-963 ATNREGKR
+963 AVNRENQT
-971 VVVNRGGEIAI
+971 VAVNRGGELGILDK
-982 VTNDGKEAQRF
+982 DGKELQRYP
-993 GVPAGGQLFAE
+993 VPTGCVLHVK
-1004 DGQKLRKG
+1004 DGDKKSKG
-1012 QVLFQWDPYN
+1012 ELVYEWDPYN
-1022 VSIVAEASG
+1022 VSIMAEQSG
-1031 TIHLEGMVE
+1031 IIRLEGMVE
-1040 GVTMRV
+1040 GVTMRK

-1052 GLAERVVT
+1052 GREERVVT

-1069 ITITGEHNEVL
+1069 ITILSDNGEVL
-1080 AYATIPAQTHVLVND
+1080 SFATIPAETHVLVND
-1095 GDHVLAGD
+1095 NDKIRAGD

-1138 IISHIDG
+1138 VISHIDG
-1145 VVELGG
+1145 MIELIG
-1151 ATKGMRKVRVVPP
+1151 TSKGMRRVKVIPP

-1174 PGKHLNVQAGDRV
+1174 PGKHLNVQTGDRV
-1187 YAGQRLTDGPVIPQD
+1187 YAGQRLTDGPIIPQD
-1202 ILEVQGEDALRKYL
+1202 ILAVQGEDALRRYL

-1249 KEDAGDTPFLAHEEV
+1249 KDDPGDTVFLAHEEV
-1264 DKIRFQEVNQQ
+1264 DRIRFSSENEE
-1275 TLARGGRPAEAEP
+1275 TLKRGGRPAEAEP
-1288 ILQGI
+1288 VLLGI
-1293 TKAALSTESFIAAA
+1293 TKSALSTESFIAAA
-1307 SFQQTTRVLTEAALS
+1307 SFQQTTRVLTEATIS
-1322 GKRDYLRGLKE
+1322 GKRDYLQGLKE

-1347 PHYQD
+1347 TYYQNSQPLLKD
-1352 SFPEVLDDEGQD
+1352 AALED
-1364 FSAELEVGPPSDT
+1364 FSDELEIGTPG
-1377 EEEDALLS
+1377 EESAAENGEEAV